1 MKKNKDFKSFLLSPF
16 FVIFSCISLCLFSFY
31 LWFPSESEIK
41 GCLKTR
47 MYSVDLCPSSKQY
60 VPLNQISKHLQN
72 ALLLTEDSA
81 FYQHNGFD
89 QEGIELCLQKMR
101 TQKRIV
107 CGGSTITQQL
117 AKNMFLTKEKSF
129 IRKGLEALITI
140 KIEKTL
146 SKKEILER
154 YLNVVQF
161 GKNIFGVKQAA
172 QFYFKKSPAHLSVL
186 ESAFLA
192 MVLPNPEKY
201 SQSYYRNDLTKFARR
216 RLNKIVNDMHKY
228 NRIGDGDYLAA
239 QDGLDFFFKSAQ
251 ISEEAK
257 QQDEVL
263 TEEDLQEMFDQENE

>member
-1 MKKNKDFKSFLLSPF
+1 MKNKDFKSFLLSPF
-16 FVIFSCISLCLFSFY
+16 FVIFFCISFMVFSFF
-31 LWFPSESEIK
+31 LWFPSEKEIK
-41 GCLKTR
+41 GCLKTT
-47 MYSVDLCPSSKQY
+47 MYSVDLCPTSKNY
-60 VPLNQISKHLQN
+60 VSLSHISKHLQN
-72 ALLLTEDSA
+72 ALLLTEDSS

-89 QEGIELCLQKMR
+89 QEGIELCLAKMR

-117 AKNMFLTKEKSF
+117 AKNMFLTKDKSF
-129 IRKGLEALITI
+129 IRKGLEALVTI

-172 QFYFKKSPAHLSVL
+172 QFYFQKSPAQLSVL

-201 SQSYYRNDLTKFARR
+201 SQSYYRKDLTKFAHR

-228 NRIGDGDYLAA
+228 NRIDDSDYLAA
-239 QDGLDFFFKSAQ
+239 QDGLDFFFKSGQSSA
-251 ISEEAK
+251 EAK
-257 QQDEVL
+257 NQTEVL
-263 TEEDLQEMFDQENE
+263 TDEDLQQMFEEDN

>member
-1 MKKNKDFKSFLLSPF
+1 MKKKTLALILLSPF
-16 FVIFSCISLCLFSFY
+16 FVIFSIFAAGAIGFY
-31 LWFPSESEIK
+31 MWFPSSSEIK
-41 GCLKTR
+41 GCVKTK
-47 MYSVDLCPSSKQY
+47 MFSVDLCPSSKQY

-72 ALLLTEDSA
+72 ALILTEDAS

-89 QEGIELCLQKMR
+89 QEGIELCLEKMK

-107 CGGSTITQQL
+107 CGGSTLTQQL

-129 IRKGLEALITI
+129 LRKGLEALITLR
-140 KIEKTL
+140 IEKTL
-146 SKKEILER
+146 TKREILER

-172 QFYFKKSPAHLSVL
+172 QFYFKKSPSQLNVL

-201 SQSYYRNDLTKFARR
+201 SQSYYRKDLTKFARR
-216 RLNKIVNDMHKY
+216 RLDKIVNDLHRY
-228 NRIGDGDYLAA
+228 NRISDSDYLAA
-239 QDGLDFFFKSAQ
+239 EDGLDYFFKAGQ

-257 QQDEVL
+257 QQI
-263 TEEDLQEMFDQENE
+263 EEISDAELEEMFAEESAD